1 MRARRRVSS
10 VRSVRSQWRPPPD
23 YIDIFYPHAHFC
35 LFLLRIGYL
44 NPIPY
49 YSLFCPDIVHLNRT
63 RFCVHPFA
71 LFAFSYLQY
80 ERRLPHGRVATN
92 QRVKKF
98 VLLLSLWVRAR
109 EEVELL
115 IELLSSSSPSE
126 GDARLEVDR
135 EREQRGFRQ
144 S

>member
-1 MRARRRVSS
+1 MSVMFGSLRRPAAPCDAFRAFECAPFREPLYFMVHESPFHIWGHVKLNVARGHVS
-10 VRSVRSQWRPPPD
+10 
-23 YIDIFYPHAHFC
+23 
-35 LFLLRIGYL
+35 
-44 NPIPY
+44 
-49 YSLFCPDIVHLNRT
+49 RT
-63 RFCVHPFA
+63 RG
-71 LFAFSYLQY
+71 S
-80 ERRLPHGRVATN
+80 VATN